1 MADHSLFISDL
12 HLSVQRPDIT
22 AAFVRFCAE
31 RAMHASSLYILG
43 DLSDAW
49 LGDDD
54 DSEIA
59 DVLRTEIKKL
69 GDAGVNVFIMVG
81 NRDFL
86 MGQQFASDCQCKIL
100 PDPSVIQL
108 YGQSV
113 LLMHGDSLCTS
124 DAEYM
129 GFRAQIRNPDMQ
141 QMLLSKSL
149 DERRGIAKMLREK
162 SRSANATKASD
173 IMDVTPSEV
182 VKELRDHNVDIM
194 IHGHT
199 HRPAVHTH
207 ITDTDK
213 QVEAKRYVLGDW
225 DSQGWCITASQDNPS
240 TETSL
245 SLHLESFDL

>member
-31 RAMHASSLYILG
+31 RAIQANSLYILG

-54 DSEIA
+54 DSDIA
-59 DVLRTEIKKL
+59 DVLRTEITKL
-69 GDAGVNVFIMVG
+69 GDAGVKVFIMVG

-86 MGQQFASDCQCKIL
+86 MGQQFARDCQCEIL
-100 PDPSVIQL
+100 PDPSVIDL
-108 YGQSV
+108 YDQSI

-124 DAEYM
+124 DSEYM
-129 GFRAQIRNPDMQ
+129 AFRAQIRNPDMQ

-162 SRSANATKASD
+162 SQSANATKAAD

-182 VKELRDHNVDIM
+182 VKALRDHNVDIM

-199 HRPAVHTH
+199 HRPAVHSLT
-207 ITDTDK
+207 IDDEQQTK
-213 QVEAKRYVLGDW
+213 AKRYVLGDW
-225 DSQGWCITASQDNPS
+225 DSQAWCITASKNEQS
-240 TETSL
+240 TESTL
-245 SLHLESFDL
+245 SLQLESFDF

>member
-1 MADHSLFISDL
+1 M
-12 HLSVQRPDIT
+12 
-22 AAFVRFCAE
+22 
-31 RAMHASSLYILG
+31 
-43 DLSDAW
+43 

-54 DSEIA
+54 DSDIA

-86 MGQQFASDCQCKIL
+86 MGQQFANDCQCKIL

-108 YGQSV
+108 YGKPV

-129 GFRAQIRNPDMQ
+129 AFRAQIRNPDMQ

-162 SRSANATKASD
+162 SQSANATKAAD

-182 VKELRDHNVDIM
+182 VKALCDHNVDIM

-199 HRPAVHTH
+199 HRPAVHSLISDNEQQT
-207 ITDTDK
+207 K
-213 QVEAKRYVLGDW
+213 AKRYVLGDW
-225 DSQGWCITASQDNPS
+225 DSQGWCITASKDHQS
-240 TETSL
+240 TEQPL

>member
-31 RAMHASSLYILG
+31 RAIQAHSLYILG

-54 DSEIA
+54 DSDIA
-59 DVLRTEIKKL
+59 DVLRTEITKL
-69 GDAGVNVFIMVG
+69 GAAGVNVFIMVG

-86 MGQQFASDCQCKIL
+86 MGQQFANDCQCKIL
-100 PDPSVIQL
+100 PDPSVIDL

-124 DAEYM
+124 DSEYM
-129 GFRAQIRNPDMQ
+129 AFRTQIRNPDMQ

-162 SRSANATKASD
+162 SQSANATKAAD

-182 VKELRDHNVDIM
+182 VKALNDHNVDIM

-199 HRPAVHTH
+199 HRPAVHSLISDNEQQT
-207 ITDTDK
+207 K
-213 QVEAKRYVLGDW
+213 AKRYVLGDW
-225 DSQGWCITASQDNPS
+225 DSQGWCITASKDNQS
-240 TETSL
+240 TEPSL
-245 SLHLESFDL
+245 SLHLESFDF

>member
-1 MADHSLFISDL
+1 MADQSLFISDL

-31 RAMHASSLYILG
+31 RAMHASSFYILG

-69 GDAGVNVFIMVG
+69 GAAGVNVFIMVG

-86 MGQQFASDCQCKIL
+86 MGQQFASDCQCDIL
-100 PDPSVIQL
+100 PDPSVIDL

-129 GFRAQIRNPDMQ
+129 AFRAQIRNPDMQ

-162 SRSANATKASD
+162 SQSANATKASD

-182 VKELRDHNVDIM
+182 VKALSDHNVDIM

-199 HRPAVHTH
+199 HRPAVHSLISDNEQQT
-207 ITDTDK
+207 K
-213 QVEAKRYVLGDW
+213 AKRYVLGDW
-225 DSQGWCITASQDNPS
+225 DSQGWCITASKEDSSLTP
-240 TETSL
+240 SL
-245 SLHLESFDL
+245 SLESFDL

>member
-31 RAMHASSLYILG
+31 RAIHASSLYILG

-54 DSEIA
+54 DSDIA
-59 DVLRTEIKKL
+59 DVLRREIKTL
-69 GDAGVNVFIMVG
+69 SDTGVNVFIMVG

-86 MGQQFASDCQCKIL
+86 MGQQFANDSHCKIL
-100 PDPSVIQL
+100 PDPSVINL

-124 DAEYM
+124 DTEYM
-129 GFRAQIRNPDMQ
+129 AFRAQIRNPDMQ

-162 SRSANATKASD
+162 SQSANATKASD

-182 VKELRDHNVDIM
+182 VKALREHKVDIL

-199 HRPAVHTH
+199 HRPQVHSLVR
-207 ITDTDK
+207 DTEN
-213 QVEAKRYVLGDW
+213 QTEAKRYVLGDW
-225 DSQGWCITASQDNPS
+225 DSQGWCITASKEDS
-240 TETSL
+240 SL
-245 SLHLESFDL
+245 APLLSLESFDL

>member
-31 RAMHASSLYILG
+31 RAIQANSLYILG

-54 DSEIA
+54 DSDIA
-59 DVLRTEIKKL
+59 DVLRTEITKL
-69 GDAGVNVFIMVG
+69 SDAGVKVFIMVG

-86 MGQQFASDCQCKIL
+86 MGQQFARDCQCEIL
-100 PDPSVIQL
+100 PDPSVIDL
-108 YGQSV
+108 YGQSI

-124 DAEYM
+124 DSEYM
-129 GFRAQIRNPDMQ
+129 AFRAQIRNPDMQ

-162 SRSANATKASD
+162 NQSANATKAAD

-182 VKELRDHNVDIM
+182 VKALRDHNVDIM

-199 HRPAVHTH
+199 HRPAVHSLT
-207 ITDTDK
+207 IDDEQQAK
-213 QVEAKRYVLGDW
+213 AKRYVLGDW
-225 DSQGWCITASQDNPS
+225 DSQGWCITASEDKQS
-240 TETSL
+240 TESTL
-245 SLHLESFDL
+245 SLQLESFDF